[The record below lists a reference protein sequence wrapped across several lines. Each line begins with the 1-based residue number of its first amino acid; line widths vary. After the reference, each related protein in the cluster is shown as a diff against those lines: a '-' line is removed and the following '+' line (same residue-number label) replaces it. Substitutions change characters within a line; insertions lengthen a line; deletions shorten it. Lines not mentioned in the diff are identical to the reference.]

1 MIDAIAAST
10 ATSTITAAVTAAATN
25 TASPAII
32 TTTTTTPVRLPSSST
47 ELPDTAIA
55 TFMVVLM
62 ELYQIAR
69 LVISSFLVVTK
80 QFYKRLCLSV
90 CRKLFFQLTRSD

>member
-1 MIDAIAAST
+1 MIMMMIDAIAD
-10 ATSTITAAVTAAATN
+10 STITAAVTAAATN
-25 TASPAII
+25 TTSPAII

-69 LVISSFLVVTK
+69 VVISSFLVDKAT
-80 QFYKRLCLSV
+80 L
-90 CRKLFFQLTRSD
+90 